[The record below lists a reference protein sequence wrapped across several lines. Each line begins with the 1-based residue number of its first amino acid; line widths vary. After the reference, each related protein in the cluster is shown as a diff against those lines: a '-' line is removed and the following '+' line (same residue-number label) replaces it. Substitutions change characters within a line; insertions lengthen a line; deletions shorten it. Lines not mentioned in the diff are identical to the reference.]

1 MTYQNNFTLSPEI
14 LEEIS
19 EQGLDYIPELIRVL
33 VNEAMKEERQKYLRA
48 EPYQRHDERQGQSN
62 GYKEKTVK
70 TRMGEITFSIPQ
82 VREGGFY
89 PEALEKGIRSER
101 ALKLTMAEMYVQGVS
116 TRKVSTILEQLCG
129 TTISASTV
137 SEVIKQMDEG
147 LEKWRNSPLGE
158 VVYLFLDARYEKIRQ
173 DGYIRDIGVLIAVG
187 IEPNGK
193 RRVLGVTTALGEQEL
208 HWRNFMESLVHRGLR
223 GVKLI
228 ISDDHAGLKAARK
241 AVFGGIPWQ
250 RCQFHLQQNAQAY
263 VPKKSMQAEVAE
275 DIRSVFNAPTLT
287 KAEENLQEIVLKY
300 QNSASKLSHWM
311 EENIPEGLTVYF
323 FPTAHRKKI
332 RTTNNV
338 ERVNREIKRRTK
350 VIGVFPNENSCLRL
364 VSAILV
370 DISEKWETGKIFLN
384 VTDGL

>member
-1 MTYQNNFTLSPEI
+1 MTYQNNSTLSPEI

-19 EQGLDYIPELIRVL
+19 EQGLDYIPELIRIL
-33 VNEAMKEERQKYLRA
+33 VNEAMKEERQKYLQA
-48 EPYQRHDERQGQSN
+48 EPYQRLEERQGHAN
-62 GYKEKTVK
+62 GYKGKTVK
-70 TRMGEITFSIPQ
+70 TRMGEITFAIPQ

-116 TRKVSTILEQLCG
+116 TRKVSAILEQLSG
-129 TTISASTV
+129 TTISATTV

-158 VVYLFLDARYEKIRQ
+158 VMYLFLDARYEKIRQ
-173 DGYIRDIGVLIAVG
+173 DGYIRDVGVLIAVG
-187 IEPNGK
+187 IEPNGFRK
-193 RRVLGVTTALGEQEL
+193 VLGVTTALGEQEL
-208 HWRNFMESLVHRGLR
+208 HWRNFMESLMSRGLR

-241 AVFGGIPWQ
+241 AVFGGVPWQ

>member
-1 MTYQNNFTLSPEI
+1 MTYQNNSTLSPEI

-19 EQGLDYIPELIRVL
+19 EQGLDYIPEVIRIL
-33 VNEAMKEERQKYLRA
+33 VNEAMKAERQKYLQA
-48 EPYQRHDERQGQSN
+48 EPYQRHEERQGHAN
-62 GYKEKTVK
+62 GYKGKTVK
-70 TRMGEITFSIPQ
+70 TRMGEITFAIPQ

-116 TRKVSTILEQLCG
+116 TRKVSAILEQLSG

-137 SEVIKQMDEG
+137 SEVSKQMDEG

-173 DGYIRDIGVLIAVG
+173 DGYIRDVGVLIAVG

-193 RRVLGVTTALGEQEL
+193 RKVLGVTTAMGEQEL
-208 HWRNFMESLVHRGLR
+208 HWRNFMESLMSRGLR

-241 AVFGGIPWQ
+241 AVFGGVPWQ

-300 QNSASKLSHWM
+300 QNCASKLSHWM

-370 DISEKWETGKIFLN
+370 DISEKWETGKIFLY
-384 VTDGL
+384 VSDGL

>member
-19 EQGLDYIPELIRVL
+19 EQGLDYIPELIRII
-33 VNEAMKEERQKYLRA
+33 VNEAMKEERQKHLRA
-48 EPYQRHDERQGQSN
+48 EPYQRHEERMGQAN
-62 GYKEKTVK
+62 GFKDKTVK
-70 TRMGEITFSIPQ
+70 TRMGEITFAIPQ

-89 PEALEKGIRSER
+89 PEALQKGIRSER

-116 TRKVSTILEQLCG
+116 TRKVSLIMEQLCG

-137 SEVIKQMDEG
+137 SEIIKQMDEE

-158 VVYLFLDARYEKIRQ
+158 VVYLYLDARYEKIRQ
-173 DGYIRDIGVLIAVG
+173 DGYVQDVGVLIAIGV
-187 IEPNGK
+187 EPNGLRK
-193 RRVLGVTTALGEQEL
+193 VLGVTTALGEQEQ
-208 HWRNFMESLVHRGLR
+208 HWRHFMESLVHRGLR

-275 DIRSVFNAPTLT
+275 DIRSVFNAPNLT
-287 KAEENLQEIVLKY
+287 KAEDNLQEIVLKY
-300 QNSASKLSHWM
+300 QKSASKLSQWM

-323 FPTAHRKKI
+323 FPAAHRKKI
-332 RTTNNV
+332 RTTNSI
-338 ERVNREIKRRTK
+338 ERVNREVKRRTK
-350 VIGVFPNENSCLRL
+350 VIGVFPNDSSCLRL
-364 VSAILV
+364 VSAILI

-384 VTDGL
+384 VSDEL

>member
-1 MTYQNNFTLSPEI
+1 
-14 LEEIS
+14 
-19 EQGLDYIPELIRVL
+19 
-33 VNEAMKEERQKYLRA
+33 
-48 EPYQRHDERQGQSN
+48 
-62 GYKEKTVK
+62 
-70 TRMGEITFSIPQ
+70 MGEITFAIPQ

-137 SEVIKQMDEG
+137 SEVIKHMDEG

-173 DGYIRDIGVLIAVG
+173 DGYIRDVGILIAVG

-193 RRVLGVTTALGEQEL
+193 RKVLGVTTALGEQEM
-208 HWRNFMESLVHRGLR
+208 HWRNFMESLMSRGLR

-241 AVFGGIPWQ
+241 AVFGGVPWQ

-300 QNSASKLSHWM
+300 QNCASKLSHWM

-332 RTTNNV
+332 RTTNNI
-338 ERVNREIKRRTK
+338 ERVNREIKRRTR
-350 VIGVFPNENSCLRL
+350 VISVFPNENSCLRL

-384 VTDGL
+384 VSEGM

>member
-1 MTYQNNFTLSPEI
+1 MTYQNNSTLSPEI

-19 EQGLDYIPELIRVL
+19 EQGLDYIPELIRIL
-33 VNEAMKEERQKYLRA
+33 VNEAMKEERQKYLHA
-48 EPYQRHDERQGQSN
+48 EPYQRLEERQGHAN
-62 GYKEKTVK
+62 GYKGKTVK
-70 TRMGEITFSIPQ
+70 TRMGEITFAIPQ

-116 TRKVSTILEQLCG
+116 TRKISAILEQLSG
-129 TTISASTV
+129 TTISATTV

-173 DGYIRDIGVLIAVG
+173 DGYIRDVGVLIAVG
-187 IEPNGK
+187 IEPNGFRK
-193 RRVLGVTTALGEQEL
+193 VLGVTTALGEQEL
-208 HWRNFMESLVHRGLR
+208 HWRNFMESLMSRGLR

-241 AVFGGIPWQ
+241 AVFGGVPWQ

>member
-48 EPYQRHDERQGQSN
+48 EPYQRLEERQGQAN

-70 TRMGEITFSIPQ
+70 TRMGEITFAIPQ

-137 SEVIKQMDEG
+137 SEVVKHMDDG

-173 DGYIRDIGVLIAVG
+173 DGYIRDVGVLIAVG

-193 RRVLGVTTALGEQEL
+193 RKVLGVTTALGEQEM
-208 HWRNFMESLVHRGLR
+208 HWRNFMESLMSRGLR

-275 DIRSVFNAPTLT
+275 DIRSVFGAPTLT

-300 QNSASKLSHWM
+300 QNCASKLSHWM

-332 RTTNNV
+332 RTTNNI
-338 ERVNREIKRRTK
+338 ERVNREIKRRTR
-350 VIGVFPNENSCLRL
+350 VISVFPNENSCLRL

-384 VTDGL
+384 VSDGY

>member
-1 MTYQNNFTLSPEI
+1 
-14 LEEIS
+14 
-19 EQGLDYIPELIRVL
+19 
-33 VNEAMKEERQKYLRA
+33 
-48 EPYQRHDERQGQSN
+48 
-62 GYKEKTVK
+62 
-70 TRMGEITFSIPQ
+70 
-82 VREGGFY
+82 
-89 PEALEKGIRSER
+89 
-101 ALKLTMAEMYVQGVS
+101 
-116 TRKVSTILEQLCG
+116 
-129 TTISASTV
+129 
-137 SEVIKQMDEG
+137 
-147 LEKWRNSPLGE
+147 
-158 VVYLFLDARYEKIRQ
+158 
-173 DGYIRDIGVLIAVG
+173 
-187 IEPNGK
+187 
-193 RRVLGVTTALGEQEL
+193 
-208 HWRNFMESLVHRGLR
+208 MESLVHRGLR

-241 AVFGGIPWQ
+241 AVFGGVPWQ

-300 QNSASKLSHWM
+300 QNCASKLSHWM

-323 FPTAHRKKI
+323 FPAAHRKKI

-350 VIGVFPNENSCLRL
+350 VIGVFPNEFSCLRL